1 MQHGKLI
8 SSTST
13 KGNHPGEILRD
24 DFLGP
29 MKISV
34 CAMAQVIKVPRSRA
48 NGIMLDRR
56 AASSFRVNDQW
67 RVIFRW
73 VDGDA
78 YEV

>member
-34 CAMAQVIKVPRSRA
+34 CVEELRADPEIAAALVEDAAIAVVP
-48 NGIMLDRR
+48 
-56 AASSFRVNDQW
+56 W
-67 RVIFRW
+67 K
-73 VDGDA
+73 
-78 YEV
+78 